1 MSEALSVYLDGRF
14 AGRYERTTA
23 GRVGFAYDDAYAA
36 RRGATPLSMSLPFG
50 ARLPPRAVDA
60 YFSGLIPEGADTL
73 EQIRRQHGLRTG
85 ADAFSVLRHIGR
97 DAPGAVQILPE
108 SEEADD
114 DARAQ
119 GDVTELSP
127 DELRGLMSDLGSRA
141 GTMPAALQGRWSL
154 PGVQRKVALHRL
166 ASGAYGI
173 PRDSTPTTHIL
184 KPAIPGFAHHDVNEF
199 LTMRAA
205 AALGLETARTD
216 VLDLGDG
223 LSVLVS
229 HRYDRIEVDG
239 RWRRLHQEDLC
250 QALSVMPARKYQ
262 DQGGPGIAH
271 AADLFSEF
279 EYPGEAASARARF
292 FDAVVFDVAAWATD
306 AHAKNFSI
314 MLRGDGQQ
322 LAPLYDLATYAP
334 YGGGPQAERSAMKVG
349 DEYRLSAI
357 GRRHLQKAARRL
369 QVDADLAE
377 ARIDAIRDGITA
389 AYAEAASELADHPA
403 LAGPA
408 HAIVDAVH
416 AKAVER
422 GWATARTWVDLAGA
436 GDGST

>member
-60 YFSGLIPEGADTL
+60 YFSGLIPEGADAL

-205 AALGLETARTD
+205 AALRLETARTD

-279 EYPGEAASARARF
+279 EYPEEAASARARF

-377 ARIDAIRDGITA
+377 ARINAIRDGITA

-403 LAGPA
+403 LAAPA

-422 GWATARTWVDLAGA
+422 GWATARTWVDLAEA

>member
-14 AGRYERTTA
+14 AGRYARTTA
-23 GRVGFAYDDAYAA
+23 GRVDFAYDAAYSA
-36 RRGATPLSMSLPFG
+36 RPGATPLSMSLPFG

-60 YFSGLIPEGADTL
+60 YFSGLIPEGADAL
-73 EQIRRQHGLRTG
+73 EQIRRTHGLRTT

-97 DAPGAVQILPE
+97 DAPGAVQVLPE

-127 DELRGLMSDLGSRA
+127 EEFHGLMSALGS
-141 GTMPAALQGRWSL
+141 GTGTTPPALQGRWSL
-154 PGVQRKVALHRL
+154 PGAQRKVALHRL
-166 ASGAYGI
+166 ATGAWGI

-205 AALGLETARTD
+205 AALGLHTARTD

-223 LSVLVS
+223 LSVVVS
-229 HRYDRIEVDG
+229 HRYDRLEVDG

-250 QALSVMPARKYQ
+250 QALSVMPGRKYQ
-262 DQGGPGIAH
+262 DQGGPGIAQ

-279 EYPGEAASARARF
+279 AYPVEAASARTRF
-292 FDAVVFDVAAWATD
+292 FDAIVFNVAAWATD

-314 MLRGDGQQ
+314 MLREDGQQ
-322 LAPLYDLATYAP
+322 LAPLYDLATFAP
-334 YGGGPQAERSAMKVG
+334 YSGGPQAERSAMKVG

-357 GRRHLQKAARRL
+357 GRRHLHKAARRL

-377 ARIDAIRDGITA
+377 ARIDAIRGGITA
-389 AYAEAASELADHPA
+389 AYAEAASELADHPTL
-403 LAGPA
+403 LAPA
-408 HAIVDAVH
+408 RVIVDAVH
-416 AKAVER
+416 ATAVER
-422 GWATARTWVDLAGA
+422 GWATATTRVDLG
-436 GDGST
+436 GSDDGH

>member
-1 MSEALSVYLDGRF
+1 M
-14 AGRYERTTA
+14 
-23 GRVGFAYDDAYAA
+23 
-36 RRGATPLSMSLPFG
+36 
-50 ARLPPRAVDA
+50 
-60 YFSGLIPEGADTL
+60 
-73 EQIRRQHGLRTG
+73 EQIRRTHGLRTT

-108 SEEADD
+108 SQEADD

-127 DELRGLMSDLGSRA
+127 DELRGLMSDLGSGA
-141 GTMPAALQGRWSL
+141 GATPAMLQGRWSL
-154 PGVQRKVALHRL
+154 PGAQRKVALHRL
-166 ASGAYGI
+166 ASGAWGI

-205 AALGLETARTD
+205 ASLGLDTARTD

-262 DQGGPGIAH
+262 DQGGPGIAQ

-279 EYPGEAASARARF
+279 EYPAEAASARARF
-292 FDAVVFDVAAWATD
+292 FDAVVFNEAAWATD

-314 MLRGDGQQ
+314 MLRGNGQQ

-369 QVDADLAE
+369 QVDADLAD
-377 ARIDAIRDGITA
+377 ARMDRIRDGITA
-389 AYAEAASELADHPA
+389 AYAEAAADLAHLPA
-403 LAGPA
+403 LAAPA
-408 HAIVDAVH
+408 RTIVDAVH

-422 GWATARTWVDLAGA
+422 GWTTAATRIDLAESDGGA
-436 GDGST
+436 

>member
-1 MSEALSVYLDGRF
+1 MSEELNVYLDGRF

-60 YFSGLIPEGADTL
+60 YFSGLIPEGADAL
-73 EQIRRQHGLRTG
+73 EQIRRQHGLRTT

-119 GDVTELSP
+119 GDVSELSP
-127 DELRGLMSDLGSRA
+127 EEFRGLMSDLGSGT
-141 GTMPAALQGRWSL
+141 GTMPPALQGRWSL
-154 PGVQRKVALHRL
+154 PGAQRKVALHRL
-166 ASGAYGI
+166 ATGTWGI

-223 LSVLVS
+223 VSVLVS
-229 HRYDRIEVDG
+229 HRYDRIEVAG

-262 DQGGPGIAH
+262 DQGGPGIAQV
-271 AADLFSEF
+271 ADLFSEF
-279 EYPGEAASARARF
+279 DYPAEAASARARF
-292 FDAVVFDVAAWATD
+292 FDAVVFNVAAWATD
-306 AHAKNFSI
+306 AHAKNFAV
-314 MLRGDGQQ
+314 MLRGNGQQ
-322 LAPLYDLATYAP
+322 LAPLYDLASYAP
-334 YGGGPQAERSAMKVG
+334 YGGPQADRSAMKVG

-369 QVDADLAE
+369 QVDADLAD
-377 ARIDAIRDGITA
+377 ARIDAIRDGITD

-403 LAGPA
+403 LAAPA
-408 HAIVDAVH
+408 RAIVDAVH
-416 AKAVER
+416 AKATER
-422 GWATARTWVDLAGA
+422 GWATRTTRIDLARPDGGA
-436 GDGST
+436 S

>member
-1 MSEALSVYLDGRF
+1 MSEALNVYLDGRF
-14 AGRYERTTA
+14 TGRYERTTG
-23 GRVGFAYDDAYAA
+23 GRVGFAYDAAYSA
-36 RRGATPLSMSLPFG
+36 RPGATPLSMSLPFG

-60 YFSGLIPEGADTL
+60 YFSGLIPEGADAL
-73 EQIRRQHGLRTG
+73 EQIRRQHALRSTD
-85 ADAFSVLRHIGR
+85 DAFSVLRHIGR

-108 SEEADD
+108 SEEADV

-119 GDVTELSP
+119 GDVTEPLVRGVP
-127 DELRGLMSDLGSRA
+127 RPHVRPRIRHRHHDRGLAGEVVAAGRAAEDGAAPARIRRLGD
-141 GTMPAALQGRWSL
+141 
-154 PGVQRKVALHRL
+154 
-166 ASGAYGI
+166 

-205 AALGLETARTD
+205 AALGLDTARTD

-229 HRYDRIEVDG
+229 HRYDRLEVDG

-250 QALSVMPARKYQ
+250 QALSVMPGRKYQ
-262 DQGGPGIAH
+262 DQGGPGIAQ

-292 FDAVVFDVAAWATD
+292 FDAVVFNVAAWATD
-306 AHAKNFSI
+306 AHAKNFSV
-314 MLRGDGQQ
+314 MLRGNGQQ

-369 QVDADLAE
+369 QVDADLAD
-377 ARIDAIRDGITA
+377 ARIDRIRDGITA
-389 AYAEAASELADHPA
+389 AYDAASSELTHLPT
-403 LAGPA
+403 LAA
-408 HAIVDAVH
+408 AARTIVDAVH

-422 GWATARTWVDLAGA
+422 GWGTATTRIDLGGS

>member
-23 GRVGFAYDDAYAA
+23 GRVDFNYDAAYAE

-60 YFSGLIPEGADTL
+60 YFSGLIPEGADAL
-73 EQIRRQHGLRTG
+73 EQIRRTHGLRTT

-97 DAPGAVQILPE
+97 DAPGAVQVLPE

-119 GDVTELSP
+119 GDVTPLSVEEFR
-127 DELRGLMSDLGSRA
+127 DLMSDLRSGA
-141 GTMPAALQGRWSL
+141 ATTPAALQGKWSL
-154 PGVQRKVALHRL
+154 PGAQRKVALHRL
-166 ASGAYGI
+166 ASGAWGI
-173 PRDSTPTTHIL
+173 PQDSTPTTHIL

-205 AALGLETARTD
+205 ASLGLETARTD
-216 VLDLGDG
+216 VLDLGDD
-223 LSVLVS
+223 LSVVVS
-229 HRYDRIEVDG
+229 HRYDRREGGD

-250 QALSVMPARKYQ
+250 QALSVMPGRKYQ
-262 DQGGPGIAH
+262 DQGGPGIAQ
-271 AADLFSEF
+271 AADLFTEF
-279 EYPGEAASARARF
+279 EYPAEAAAARIRF
-292 FDAVVFDVAAWATD
+292 FDAIVFNIAAWATD
-306 AHAKNFSI
+306 AHAKNFSVL
-314 MLRGDGQQ
+314 LRGNGQQ

-349 DEYRLSAI
+349 DEYRLSTI

-369 QVDADLAE
+369 RVDADLAD
-377 ARIDAIRDGITA
+377 ARIDHIRDGISA
-389 AYAEAASELADHPA
+389 AYADAATELAEHPA
-403 LAGPA
+403 LVAPA
-408 HAIVDAVH
+408 HAVVDAVH

-422 GWATARTWVDLAGA
+422 GWATESTYVDLASPP
-436 GDGST
+436 DDRR